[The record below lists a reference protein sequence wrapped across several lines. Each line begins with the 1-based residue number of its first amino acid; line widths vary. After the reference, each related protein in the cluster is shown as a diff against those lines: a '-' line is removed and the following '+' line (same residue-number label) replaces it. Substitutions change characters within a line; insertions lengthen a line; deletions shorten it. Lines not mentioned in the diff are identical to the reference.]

1 MCNKNRLQGG
11 LALLLSMVSLMAV
24 ADGGISYDRNRVVY
38 HEGSHS
44 EAITARNG
52 GSQLYL
58 LQSGTVTSPGGN
70 EEGPFWVT
78 PPIVRLEGNSQN
90 VLRVI
95 GRADLLAALPRDRES
110 VFYFFANAIPAQS
123 GAVEGDNTAHLSIGI
138 KTVLKLFWRPK
149 GLTGNPDK
157 VAESLKVSMQ
167 EGRVVFRNPTSYYAS
182 FAQLTLN
189 GRPVDLN
196 QQPSMIPPYGELAFA
211 REGTG
216 GQASWRL
223 MTDYGGAS
231 VEQTAPLGVS
241 VAK

>member
-1 MCNKNRLQGG
+1 MRGKNRLQGG

-44 EAITARNG
+44 ETITARNG
-52 GSQLYL
+52 GRQLYL
-58 LQSGTVTSPGGN
+58 LQSGTVTTPDGN

-90 VLRVI
+90 VLRII
-95 GRADLLAALPRDRES
+95 GRPDLLAALPRDRES

-123 GAVEGDNTAHLSIGI
+123 GTVESDNTARLSIGI

-157 VAESLKVSMQ
+157 VAESLKVSMSG
-167 EGRVVFRNPTSYYAS
+167 GRVVFRNPTSYYAS

-196 QQPSMIPPYGELAFA
+196 RHPSMIPPYGEVSFTS
-211 REGTG
+211 EGTG
-216 GQASWRL
+216 GQVSWRL
-223 MTDYGGAS
+223 MTFFG
-231 VEQTAPLGVS
+231 
-241 VAK
+241 